1 MSESKKCP
9 YCAEEIKAEAVKCK
23 FCGEWLDDSQKT
35 TDAKTQDFS
44 QLPWLFVGAYAL
56 YAGTAKTPSL
66 GGVDAT
72 AKVEVAALD
81 MSNSRWKAAI
91 QSHIAKKVFGKSIR
105 LGGKEVAEWL
115 PIGEL
120 SIVSDEATKL
130 AEYEG
135 TVRIAN
141 LGARQCIIQEYAEG
155 NNTTLAFWDRELRW
169 PLKYLMVFRAR
180 NEDSRSVSKAIN
192 RIMQG
197 AFMIGSSPSEIRHQ
211 ELVWSI
217 EDLTDEFRKSNSP
230 SLKQMPLVLL
240 LRDSNIPGLT
250 VS

>member
-23 FCGEWLDDSQKT
+23 FCGEWLDDSHKAT
-35 TDAKTQDFS
+35 EAKPQDFS
-44 QLPWLFVGAYAL
+44 QLPWLFVGAYAV

-66 GGVDAT
+66 GNVDAS
-72 AKVEVAALD
+72 ARVEVAALD
-81 MSNSRWKAAI
+81 LDSKKWKAAL

-105 LGGKEVAEWL
+105 LGGKQEAEWL

-120 SIVSDEATKL
+120 SIVSDEAIKL

-135 TVRIAN
+135 SVRIAN
-141 LGARQCIIQEYAEG
+141 LGVRQCIILEYAEG
-155 NNTTLAFWDRELRW
+155 NNTTLAFWDKELRW
-169 PLKYLMVFRAR
+169 PLKYLLVFRAR
-180 NEDSRSVSKAIN
+180 NEDYRSVSKVIG
-192 RIMQG
+192 RIMEG
-197 AFMIGSSPSEIRHQ
+197 AFLIGSSAAEIRHQ

-240 LRDSNIPGLT
+240 LRETNIPGLT